1 MNDKTKKKYTVKCQV
16 CGKENGDIQNSDFA
30 KQHINK
36 NPNHLEYR
44 VIVKIIS
51 PAVSDNQPTL
61 IVDNV
66 Q

>member
-1 MNDKTKKKYTVKCQV
+1 MATYKTQ
-16 CGKENGDIQNSDFA
+16 ILQ
-30 KQHINK
+30 KQYINK
-36 NPNHLEYR
+36 NPSHLEYR

>member
-16 CGKENGDIQNSDFA
+16 CVRKWWHTNSDFA

-36 NPNHLEYR
+36 NPSHLEYR
-44 VIVKIIS
+44 AIVKIIS